1 MIWSI
6 LHGIDITLWV
16 IIAGSVAYV
25 VFFAIISLFYD
36 KEDHIAAHAA
46 ALSNKQCRFL
56 ILYPAYKEDRVI
68 INAVE
73 NFLLQDYPKTHY
85 TLAVVSDH
93 MQPETNDYLRQLPIT
108 LLEPVFEKSSKAKAM
123 QYAINQV
130 KGDFDQVVVLDA
142 DNIVRPDFLSQ
153 LNILS
158 TVYDAIQCHRCAKNA
173 DNDVAVLDGASEE
186 INNTIFRKAHN
197 RLGLSS
203 ALIGSGM
210 CFKYELFK
218 KNVFE
223 LKTAGEDREM
233 EALLLHQEIFIKY
246 APEQLCRQDH
256 PAGPHPPFHSNCIIG
271 RHFYLYDHLYAH
283 LVRKVVDTLC
293 LIGSISLHCPPPPT
307 PFSIFCQGSRYPRSC
322 PSNAQEPSSLG
333 PEKYRFYSYS
343 TRLIYT
349 VIMTE
354 KWDIIIT
361 NRSKLLSIDLHEV
374 WRYRDL
380 LAMYVKRDIITFYKQ
395 TILGPLWFVI
405 QPLFTTIMFMFVF
418 GGIAGISTDG
428 IPQAVFYLAG
438 LVCWNYFQDCLSKCS
453 DTFNANQ
460 AIFGKVYFPRL
471 VVPLSIVIS
480 NLIKMVIQFALFLF
494 VYIYYFASGVDF
506 NINAT
511 ILLVPILIIMLGCLG
526 LGFGMIISSMTTKYR
541 DLRFLITFG
550 VQLWMYATPVIY
562 PLSVMKDTYPKYIW
576 VLVAN
581 PLTAILETFKYA
593 FTGVG
598 EFNWF
603 YLSYSIAFSII
614 ILMLGI
620 IIFNRV
626 QRNFMDVI

>member
-46 ALSNKQCRFL
+46 ALSNKQCKFL

-246 APEQLCRQDH
+246 APEIHVFDEKVSNQDNFQRQRMRWMT
-256 PAGPHPPFHSNCIIG
+256 AQVQSLLSNLPKIPGAIIHG
-271 RHFYLYDHLYAH
+271 KINF
-283 LVRKVVDTLC
+283 VDKTIQQA
-293 LIGSISLHCPPPPT
+293 LI
-307 PFSIFCQGSRYPRSC
+307 PRSI
-322 PSNAQEPSSLG
+322 
-333 PEKYRFYSYS
+333 
-343 TRLIYT
+343 LI
-349 VIMTE
+349 V
-354 KWDIIIT
+354 
-361 NRSKLLSIDLHEV
+361 LL
-374 WRYRDL
+374 
-380 LAMYVKRDIITFYKQ
+380 
-395 TILGPLWFVI
+395 
-405 QPLFTTIMFMFVF
+405 
-418 GGIAGISTDG
+418 AGISIFMTIFMPTWCEKWWTLFALLAVSLFIALPRQLRFRSFAKVLA
-428 IPQAVFYLAG
+428 IPG
-438 LVCWNYFQDCLSKCS
+438 LVL
-453 DTFNANQ
+453 
-460 AIFGKVYFPRL
+460 RML
-471 VVPLSIVIS
+471 R
-480 NLIKMVIQFALFLF
+480 NLLHLDRKNT
-494 VYIYYFASGVDF
+494 DF
-506 NINAT
+506 IHT
-511 ILLVPILIIMLGCLG
+511 QHG
-526 LGFGMIISSMTTKYR
+526 
-541 DLRFLITFG
+541 
-550 VQLWMYATPVIY
+550 
-562 PLSVMKDTYPKYIW
+562 
-576 VLVAN
+576 
-581 PLTAILETFKYA
+581 
-593 FTGVG
+593 
-598 EFNWF
+598 
-603 YLSYSIAFSII
+603 
-614 ILMLGI
+614 
-620 IIFNRV
+620 
-626 QRNFMDVI
+626 